1 MVEKTNKITS
11 LKEKL
16 KDNQSYKLIVEKNEI
31 EKKLENVIFKLK
43 TDFQNLEEKNE
54 KLLKENMMLKS
65 DLEIIQLKN
74 EECII
79 KIAEFDMHYKEVCER
94 NIMLEKLLKKGSN
107 DIYDQDYKSKKEKET
122 LENLFSS
129 EISIKNNGNNEGN
142 NNNNNIDNNNN
153 KQQFCYKYKSEH
165 S

>member
-1 MVEKTNKITS
+1 LKKTNKITS

-65 DLEIIQLKN
+65 DLEIIQLKKN

-107 DIYDQDYKSKKEKET
+107 DIYDQDYKSKKR
-122 LENLFSS
+122 
-129 EISIKNNGNNEGN
+129 EGN
-142 NNNNNIDNNNN
+142 TR
-153 KQQFCYKYKSEH
+153 KSIFI
-165 S
+165 